1 VLLRLLRSLAV
12 DITMKQS
19 EFDKFAHEYAELHR
33 ANIAASGEDPEFFAE
48 YKIRDLRDLSATPG
62 RARPPGRILDFG
74 AGIGASVAHFRRY
87 FPDAEL
93 TCVDVSVASLRIAAQ
108 RFPSAADFVAFDGRR
123 LPFADGSF
131 DCVFSACVF
140 HHIEPALHV
149 GLLSEL
155 RRVLQPGGLI
165 MIFEHNPLNPLTV
178 RAVRTCPFD
187 ENAILIHASML
198 KERLVQAGFVGAAAR
213 YRLFFPRTLRLLRP
227 LERWMKWLP
236 LGAQYYVFDVG

>member
-1 VLLRLLRSLAV
+1 
-12 DITMKQS
+12 MKQS

-48 YKIRDLRDLSATPG
+48 YKIRDLRDLCAMRGPG
-62 RARPPGRILDFG
+62 RMPRRILDFG
-74 AGIGASVAHFRRY
+74 AGIGTSVAPIRRH
-87 FPDAEL
+87 FPDSQL
-93 TCVDVSVASLRIAAQ
+93 TCVDVSTASLGIAAQ
-108 RFPSAADFVAFDGRR
+108 RFGGAAGYVAFDGGR

-178 RAVRTCPFD
+178 QAVRTCPFD
-187 ENAILIHASML
+187 ENAILMRAPTL
-198 KERLVQAGFVGAAAR
+198 RGRFVEAGFAGAAAR
-213 YRLFFPRTLRLLRP
+213 YRLFFPRALRRLRP
-227 LERWMKWLP
+227 LEQWMKWLP
-236 LGAQYYVFDVG
+236 LGAQYYVFDVR

>member
-1 VLLRLLRSLAV
+1 
-12 DITMKQS
+12 MKQS

-33 ANIAASGEDPEFFAE
+33 ANVAASGESPEFFAE
-48 YKIRDLRDLSATPG
+48 YKIRDLRELCAAPG
-62 RARPPGRILDFG
+62 HGGPPDRILDFG
-74 AGIGASVAHFRRY
+74 AGIGASVAPMRRY
-87 FPDAEL
+87 FPEAKL

-108 RFPSAADFVAFDGRR
+108 RFPGAAEFVAFDGGR

-155 RRVLQPGGLI
+155 RRVLRPGGLI

-178 RAVRTCPFD
+178 RAVNTCPFD
-187 ENAILIHASML
+187 ENAILIRAATL
-198 KERLVQAGFVGAAAR
+198 KARLVEAGFTGAAAR
-213 YRLFFPRTLRLLRP
+213 YRLFFPRALGLLRP
-227 LERWMKWLP
+227 LEQWMKWLP
-236 LGAQYYVFDVG
+236 IGAQYYVFDIR